1 VDINSTTNRIKNI
14 NKSKPPVKYLG
25 IGWITY
31 RLSLYSKISVRAL
44 WQQSFVL
51 KGYPTH
57 VNMRA
62 YHKGD
67 YISRLLVVCSIP
79 IITIIT
85 LGQFLKSCTQCTDFS
100 LSFVPLRSSGMEVNM
115 NKIPDIHLQ
124 IAYLRKEKG
133 VTQEEMAQYLCVS
146 YQAVSKWEIGEK
158 CIN

>member
-115 NKIPDIHLQ
+115 KRTKIISIILIISMLISMSELFCGCSNKFIFT
-124 IAYLRKEKG
+124 YFVR
-133 VTQEEMAQYLCVS
+133 
-146 YQAVSKWEIGEK
+146 
-158 CIN
+158 

>member
-1 VDINSTTNRIKNI
+1 MDINSTTNRIKNI

-115 NKIPDIHLQ
+115 FNVYSGILKMTESFQDDGKDIV
-124 IAYLRKEKG
+124 IKYLLD
-133 VTQEEMAQYLCVS
+133 ADY
-146 YQAVSKWEIGEK
+146 
-158 CIN
+158 N

>member
-115 NKIPDIHLQ
+115 FNVYSGILKMTESFQDDGKDIV
-124 IAYLRKEKG
+124 IKYLLD
-133 VTQEEMAQYLCVS
+133 ADY
-146 YQAVSKWEIGEK
+146 
-158 CIN
+158 N

>member
-85 LGQFLKSCTQCTDFS
+85 LGQFLKSCIQCTDFS

-115 NKIPDIHLQ
+115 FNVYSGILKMTESFQDDGKDIV
-124 IAYLRKEKG
+124 IKYLLD
-133 VTQEEMAQYLCVS
+133 ADY
-146 YQAVSKWEIGEK
+146 
-158 CIN
+158 N